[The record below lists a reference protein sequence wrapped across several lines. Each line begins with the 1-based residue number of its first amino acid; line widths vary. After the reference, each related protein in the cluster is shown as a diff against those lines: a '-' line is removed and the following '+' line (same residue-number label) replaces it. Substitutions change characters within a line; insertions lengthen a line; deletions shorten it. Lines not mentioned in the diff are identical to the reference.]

1 MDLEIQTRHVELD
14 PAWRDLIERSA
25 DRLRTRYPEV
35 LRLHVTL
42 TRDRHHR
49 VGTRNVTLVANVEGG
64 TLYAD
69 KRDAHVPGALRAAF
83 DALRRELRRHHRV
96 RRRVS

>member
-1 MDLEIQTRHVELD
+1 MDLEIQTRHIELD

-25 DRLRTRYPEV
+25 ERFRTRYPEV

-42 TRDRHHR
+42 KQDRHHR
-49 VGTRNVTLVANVEGG
+49 VDAHHVSLVANVEGG

-69 KRDAHVPGALRAAF
+69 KREAHVPAALRAAF
-83 DALRRELRRHHRV
+83 DSLRRKLRRHHRV